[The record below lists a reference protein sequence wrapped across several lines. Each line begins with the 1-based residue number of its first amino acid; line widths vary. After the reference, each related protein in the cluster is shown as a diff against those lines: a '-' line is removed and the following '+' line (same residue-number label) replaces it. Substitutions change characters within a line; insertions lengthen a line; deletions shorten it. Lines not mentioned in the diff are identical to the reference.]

1 VLVVDASVWV
11 SSLIPQDR
19 YHHASRTWLDRY
31 LAAGGIVYGP
41 VLLLPEVAGAV
52 ARLKA
57 DPQIGRQVLQDM
69 LKVPTLRLV
78 PNDFGFGRVAAQMAA
93 DLRLRGADVV
103 YVTAAYLLHMPLVTW
118 DREQQQRAGS
128 VILVQTP

>member
-1 VLVVDASVWV
+1 MLVVDASVWV

-19 YHHASRTWLDRY
+19 FHQISRGWLDHY

-57 DPQIGRQVLQDM
+57 DPQIGQQVLRDL
-69 LKVPTLRLV
+69 LKVPTLRLI
-78 PNDFGFGRVAAQMAA
+78 PHDFDFGRVAAQMAA
-93 DLRLRGADVV
+93 DLRLRGADVT

-118 DREQQQRAGS
+118 DREQHLRAGS
-128 VILVQTP
+128 LISVQTP